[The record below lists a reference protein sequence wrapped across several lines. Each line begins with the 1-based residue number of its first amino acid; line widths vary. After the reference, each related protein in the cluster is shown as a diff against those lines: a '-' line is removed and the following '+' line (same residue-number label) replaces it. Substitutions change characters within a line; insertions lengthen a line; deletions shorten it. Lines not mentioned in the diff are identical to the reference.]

1 MSLKRKLAEFGFESN
16 DDYEFA
22 LRCLLETEQNQIR
35 CAELVGTVARRKTA
49 FANALALALDYP
61 HRLYH
66 DFSKA
71 PESNEPV
78 TIKLEDADTGDAKLA
93 KPLSPFERV
102 LTEACAFS
110 ESGRTILVLDQLQLC
125 DFSDQLRLFGFISTR
140 QWSVA
145 NAAMLANAKNLLVFL
160 VSTEALYHSLQKVSF
175 RIFTDAGRQVIDF
188 KPGDLGLPE
197 DAAPLLARFQ
207 QVFAEI
213 GAAPTLNEYKKIL
226 LDCDQRVRTVEH
238 LRIVLFGRMENL
250 PRERLYDAEL
260 EVSLLS
266 VVDEVLRLLGVEQAE
281 L

>member
-1 MSLKRKLAEFGFESN
+1 MTLKRKLAEFGFESN

-22 LRCLLETEQNQIR
+22 LRCLLETDQTQIR
-35 CAELVGTVARRKTA
+35 CAELVGTVPRRKTA
-49 FANALALALDYP
+49 FANALAMALDYP
-61 HRLYH
+61 HQLYH

-71 PESNEPV
+71 PESGETLMV
-78 TIKLEDADTGDAKLA
+78 KLEDSDTGDAKMA

-110 ESGRTILVLDQLQLC
+110 ESGKTILVLDQLQLC

-175 RIFTDAGRQVIDF
+175 RIFTDAGRQVVDF
-188 KPGDLGLPE
+188 KPVDLGLPV
-197 DAAPLLARFQ
+197 DAAPLLERFQ
-207 QVFAEI
+207 AVYHQLS
-213 GAAPTLNEYKKIL
+213 AAPTLNEYKKIL
-226 LDCDQRVRTVEH
+226 HDCDERVRTIEH
-238 LRIVLFGRMENL
+238 LRTVLFGRMENL
-250 PRERLYDAEL
+250 PREHLYASEL
-260 EVSLLS
+260 EPALTA